1 VTTTYRTMTGE
12 QARAAGAA
20 PDLIDYPLTLDAD
33 RDAYESNHWGVF
45 RLADGVPVEL
55 LGTDG
60 GEPEDQTLARDW
72 AWVTGALTAA
82 YTYGSA
88 EGTLLPVQREA
99 LAEVMQRCAQA
110 MADDGSCSF
119 SGRREGSTWNG
130 DANSFEAS
138 GALQEVAELLGIP
151 GPLDIECEPTE

>member
-1 VTTTYRTMTGE
+1 VTTTYRTMTGAE
-12 QARAAGAA
+12 AALAGGDMAA
-20 PDLIDYPLTLDAD
+20 LDPEGNLDAD
-33 RDAYESNHWGVF
+33 DFPDGLGVF

-55 LGTDG
+55 LGWDG
-60 GEPEDQTLARDW
+60 DGDEPEDQTLARDW

-82 YTYGSA
+82 YTYGAA
-88 EGTLLPVQREA
+88 EGPLLPVQREA

-110 MADDGSCSF
+110 MADDGPCFF